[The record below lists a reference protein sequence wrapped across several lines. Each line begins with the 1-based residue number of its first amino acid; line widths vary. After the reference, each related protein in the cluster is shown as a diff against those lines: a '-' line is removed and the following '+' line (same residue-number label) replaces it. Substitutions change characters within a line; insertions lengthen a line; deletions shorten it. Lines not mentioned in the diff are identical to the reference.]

1 MRTVEIHD
9 WAGRGQGLL
18 ERVNS
23 TIEAAPSDQV
33 RSLLTRLPKSVI
45 PDDGAVRIVFAGQYS
60 AGKSS
65 MLKVMTGREDIAV
78 GASITTQEA
87 HEYDWNGVSI
97 VDTPGVHTELRPDHD
112 AVTYEAISGADLLVF
127 VVTNEL
133 FDSHLASHFRK
144 LAIDRDKAHEM
155 LLVVNKMRRCAGG
168 NTPATQ
174 EVIREDLR
182 KVLAPFTPEQLRVS
196 FIDAESALE
205 SASEADGDVAR
216 ILAKKSGFQAFLDEF
231 NGFVR
236 DKGLAGRYTTSLY
249 TIEQVLQEALA
260 AESTGDTDIDA
271 LEELLLQQRRALVEA
286 QAQIPR
292 SVENRVQQTAASI
305 RRDGRSVAD
314 LIHGGSDPKEIDSKL
329 REAQGRVQER
339 ADELAELVQETVS
352 QHMEA
357 LAERVKQI
365 AESELAKELLPRLV
379 ARMEV
384 ELADLDVNPETIA
397 KARKVSD
404 VTRQLGQFLIKNS
417 FKATASGFAG
427 IFKLN
432 QYSGTATH
440 NAVKA
445 VGHFF
450 GKSFKPW
457 EAVKWTRA
465 IANAGRVLAVAGT
478 VLTFVLQIKE
488 DADAAKLEVDL
499 RESRSAVRAGFNE
512 VANVIE
518 MHFDEAT
525 GTYVSQTIGQRLAEV
540 DQQLAELRQMQASR
554 GSMFEQLVGL
564 LEETQALIK
573 DMHARPQTAA

>member
-18 ERVNS
+18 ERVSS

-33 RSLLTRLPKSVI
+33 RSLLTRLPKSVV

-196 FIDAESALE
+196 FIDAEAALE

-573 DMHARPQTAA
+573 DMHARQQTAA

>member
-18 ERVNS
+18 ERVSS

-33 RSLLTRLPKSVI
+33 RSLLTRLPKSVV

-196 FIDAESALE
+196 FIDAEAALE

-404 VTRQLGQFLIKNS
+404 VTRQLGQFLVKNS

>member
-1 MRTVEIHD
+1 MRTLEIHD

-18 ERVNS
+18 ERVAS

-33 RSLLTRLPKSVI
+33 RSLLTRLPKSVV
-45 PDDGAVRIVFAGQYS
+45 PEDGAVRIVFAGQYS

-196 FIDAESALE
+196 FIDAEAALE
-205 SASEADGDVAR
+205 SASEADRDVAR

-329 REAQGRVQER
+329 REAQGSVQER
-339 ADELAELVQETVS
+339 ADELAELVQQTVS

>member
-18 ERVNS
+18 ERVSS

-33 RSLLTRLPKSVI
+33 RSLLTRLPKSVV

-196 FIDAESALE
+196 FIDAEAALE